1 MAHESFS
8 VVKTVKR
15 QWITMSSLKC
25 WAYMLSKQ
33 KSNEE
38 ITKEMT
44 DKFLSLYNVAFFII
58 LECV

>member
-38 ITKEMT
+38 ITKEIT
-44 DKFLSLYNVAFFII
+44 DKFLSLYNYTS
-58 LECV
+58 